1 MIFEKLKFLEISQR
15 FKICIK
21 NQVPSNLKV
30 DHGHK
35 RMIEKADKTRRK
47 PADIW
52 KRDRTRTS

>member
-1 MIFEKLKFLEISQR
+1 MIFEK
-15 FKICIK
+15 FKIPGTFRMVKMCIK
-21 NQVPSNLKV
+21 NQVSSDLRV
-30 DHGHK
+30 DGHK